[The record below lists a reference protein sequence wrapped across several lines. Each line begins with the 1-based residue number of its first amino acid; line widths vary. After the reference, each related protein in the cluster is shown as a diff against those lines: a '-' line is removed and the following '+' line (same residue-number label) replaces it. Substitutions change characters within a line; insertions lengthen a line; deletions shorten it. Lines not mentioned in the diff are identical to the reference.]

1 MVEDARTARRV
12 LELLDKE
19 LLDEELLDEELLDE
33 ANTQLMESLDRVRT
47 SCPDGE
53 YEASRAGIAQVTG
66 PLFFLGMQPIY
77 IEHLAL
83 KPAATPRRSAAEWAE
98 LGRNRRDH

>member
-19 LLDEELLDEELLDE
+19 LLDKKLLNK
-33 ANTQLMESLDRVRT
+33 ANTQLMESLGRVRT

-53 YEASRAGIAQVTG
+53 YEASRAGITQVTG
-66 PLFFLGMQPIY
+66 PLFFPGMQPIY

-83 KPAATPRRSAAEWAE
+83 MPAATWRRSVAGWAE
-98 LGRNRRDH
+98 LGPNRRDH